1 VLTLAIK
8 FQDNRKAQR
17 ERLIKVIRTLGAT
30 PAREKSLAEYAK
42 VLEVDKVKSPSDML
56 NFAHRVSPATKW

>member
-1 VLTLAIK
+1 VTID
-8 FQDNRKAQR
+8 FRPM
-17 ERLIKVIRTLGAT
+17 

-56 NFAHRVSPATKW
+56 NFAHRVSPAAKW